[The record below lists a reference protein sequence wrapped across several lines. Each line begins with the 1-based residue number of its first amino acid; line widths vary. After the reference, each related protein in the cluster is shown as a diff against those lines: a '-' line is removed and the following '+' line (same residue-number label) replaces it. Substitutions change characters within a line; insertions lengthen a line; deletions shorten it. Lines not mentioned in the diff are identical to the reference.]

1 MLAVIEDIFQVAV
14 EYCVLALEMV
24 GVVIIVWTA
33 IKCVYELFRHEMKVR
48 LDLAEGIAMALEFK
62 LAGEVLRTT
71 IVRDWTELGTLG
83 AIIILRAAMTV
94 LIHWEIK
101 NEEAK
106 LS

>member
-1 MLAVIEDIFQVAV
+1 MLTFIEDIFQDIVT
-14 EYCVLALEMV
+14 YCVLGLEMV
-24 GVVIIVWTA
+24 GVLIIVWTA
-33 IKCVYELFRHEMKVR
+33 IKCIYELFKHDMKVR

-83 AIIILRAAMTV
+83 AIIALRAAMTV